1 LTAACPTCGTTN
13 EPAAK
18 FCGECGAS
26 LAERATTRTVGA
38 DSVDERD
45 QVPAVPS
52 FERRLVSVLFADLVG
67 FTTLSESR
75 DAEDVRELLARYF
88 DTSKGLISRYGGV
101 VEKFIGDAVMA
112 VWGTPV
118 ANEDDAERA
127 VRAGLELA
135 AAVAELGEEVGASA
149 LRARVGVL
157 TGEAAVNLFARDQGM
172 VAGDLVNTASRI
184 QSAAEPGAVFVGE
197 ATRRATEAAIA
208 YEDVGSFVLKGKAEP
223 VPLWRADRVV
233 GLIGG
238 VMRSPVLEP
247 PFVGRDR
254 ELRLMK
260 EVFHGT
266 VDESHAHL
274 VSVMGVGGIGKSRL
288 SWEFEK
294 YIDGLALETWWHRG
308 RCLAYGDG
316 VAFWALAEMVRMRAG
331 ILEDEAPSSA
341 SAKLRAAVDRHLPD
355 PSERRFVEPRLA
367 QLLGLED
374 RPSGDQ
380 ENLLSA
386 WRTFFER
393 LSETMPVILVFED
406 IHWADSAL
414 IDFIEY
420 LLDWSRERP
429 IFVLT
434 LARPDLL
441 DRRPT
446 WGAGKRAFTSI
457 PLEPL
462 TTASMEQLLVG
473 PLPGLPDEL
482 RTKIL
487 DRAEGVPFYAVETV
501 RMLLDRGLIVRDGD
515 AYRPTGPIDTL
526 EVPETLQA
534 LIAARLDG
542 LEPQERLLVQDASV
556 LGKSFT
562 VAGLVA
568 TTGRPAEELEPLL
581 ASLVRKEV
589 VAPTADPMSP
599 ERGQYAFLQDLV
611 KVVAYDTMSKRER
624 KRRHLASADHLIATT
639 DEDDVIEVVAAHLVD
654 AYRAEPNDDD
664 AQEIKRRARLALIRA
679 GDRAASLGARAEARR
694 HFEQASELS
703 VDPLEA
709 AALLERAGI
718 ETIASGQVDDGIALL
733 GRALD
738 DFESLGATHPAARVT
753 ARIGEQLWNR
763 GKSAQAI
770 DMMERAYSVLAEE
783 EPDAD
788 LATLAAQLAR
798 FHFFAGGIKAATDRL
813 EVALD
818 LAEAYALPELLSETL
833 NTKGV
838 IAAANVRLHEAI
850 ALIRSS
856 LDIALENE
864 SPSAALRAYYNLT
877 DSLMNVDDV
886 RASVEMLRE
895 GLTYAR
901 RVGNRIWE
909 AGFAGQT
916 YGLYVLGEWDEIL
929 ALRSSVADMD
939 PEMFR
944 AFNSSVGLMT
954 LLHLQRGDLEAARE
968 AHRQFPGM
976 ETSDDVQ
983 ERSFWLLGR
992 AALALTEGDHED
1004 ALAIGRSL
1012 LAVPELGAM
1021 AETSKEGFVVSVEA
1035 AIRLEDPE
1043 AGNAVLKDF
1052 ENSPPG
1058 RRSRYIEAHDRRFR
1072 ARLSEVAE
1080 AADALFAEA
1089 VDRFDAIEAG
1099 FWGPATQLE
1108 RTERLVAE
1116 GRPEEARSLLEMSRP
1131 TLERLSARPWLERA
1145 DALEAALGD
1154 H

>member
-1 LTAACPTCGTTN
+1 M
-13 EPAAK
+13 
-18 FCGECGAS
+18 
-26 LAERATTRTVGA
+26 
-38 DSVDERD
+38 
-45 QVPAVPS
+45 
-52 FERRLVSVLFADLVG
+52 
-67 FTTLSESR
+67 
-75 DAEDVRELLARYF
+75 
-88 DTSKGLISRYGGV
+88 

-112 VWGTPV
+112 VWGAPV

-127 VRAGLELA
+127 VRAALELA
-135 AAVAELGEEVGASA
+135 AAVSALGEEMGAPQ
-149 LRARVGVL
+149 LQARVGVL
-157 TGEAAVNLFARDQGM
+157 TGEAAVNLAAHDQGM

-184 QSAAEPGAVFVGE
+184 QSAAQPGAVFVGE
-197 ATRRATEAAIA
+197 GTRRATEAAIA
-208 YEDVGSFVLKGKAEP
+208 YEDAGTFTLKGKAEP
-223 VPLWRADRVV
+223 VPLWRARRVV

-238 VMRSPVLEP
+238 VMRSAILEP

-254 ELRLMK
+254 ELRLIK
-260 EVFHGT
+260 EVFHRT
-266 VDESHAHL
+266 VDESRANL
-274 VSVMGVGGIGKSRL
+274 VSVIGVGGIGKSRL

-294 YIDGLALETWWHRG
+294 YIDGLALDAWWHRG

-316 VAFWALAEMVRMRAG
+316 VAFWALAEMLRMRAG
-331 ILEDEAPSSA
+331 IFEDEEPASA
-341 SAKLRAAVDRHLPD
+341 SAKLRAAIDRHVPD
-355 PSERRFVEPRLA
+355 PAERRFIEPRLA

-374 RPSGDQ
+374 RPPGDQ
-380 ENLLSA
+380 ENLFSA
-386 WRTFFER
+386 WRAFFER
-393 LSETMPVILVFED
+393 LSETMPLILVFED

-420 LLDWSRERP
+420 LLDWSRERA

-446 WGAGKRAFTSI
+446 WGAGKRAVTSL

-482 RTKIL
+482 RAKIL
-487 DRAEGVPFYAVETV
+487 ARAEGVPFYAVETV
-501 RMLLDRGLIVRDGD
+501 RMLLDRGMIVREGD
-515 AYRPTGPIDTL
+515 AYRPTGPIETL

-534 LIAARLDG
+534 LISARLDG
-542 LEPQERLLVQDASV
+542 LEMQERLLLQDAAV

-562 VAGLVA
+562 IAGLVA
-568 TTGRPAEELEPLL
+568 TTGCPAGELEPLL
-581 ASLVRKEV
+581 ASLVSKEV
-589 VAPTADPMSP
+589 IAPTADPMSP

-611 KVVAYDTMSKRER
+611 KKVAYDTMSKRER
-624 KRRHLASADHLIATT
+624 KRRHLASADHLLATT
-639 DEDDVIEVVAAHLVD
+639 DEDDVIEVVAAHLLD

-664 AQEIKRRARLALIRA
+664 AQEIKQRARLASIRA
-679 GDRAASLGARAEARR
+679 GERAASLGARPEARR
-694 HFEQASELS
+694 HFEQASKLS

-709 AALLERAGI
+709 AALLERAGM
-718 ETIASGQVDDGIALL
+718 ETITSGHVDDGIALL
-733 GRALD
+733 ERALG

-770 DMMERAYSVLAEE
+770 DMMELAYSVLAEE

-788 LATLAAQLAR
+788 LATLAAQLGR
-798 FHFFAGGIKAATDRL
+798 FHFFAGDIEAATERL
-813 EVALD
+813 EIALE

-856 LDIALENE
+856 LDIALEND
-864 SPSAALRAYYNLT
+864 SPSAGLRAYYNLT

-886 RASVEMLRE
+886 RASVETLRE
-895 GLTYAR
+895 GLSYAR

-939 PEMFR
+939 PEIVR

-954 LLHLQRGDLEAARE
+954 VLHLQRGDLEAAY
-968 AHRQFPGM
+968 ATHSQFPAM

-992 AALALTEGDHED
+992 ASLSLAEGDHAG
-1004 ALAIGRSL
+1004 ALAVGRSL
-1012 LAVPELGAM
+1012 VALPGLGAM

-1035 AIRLEDPE
+1035 AIRLQDFE
-1043 AGNAVLKDF
+1043 AANAVLKDF

-1058 RRSRYIEAHDRRFR
+1058 RRSRYLEAHDRRFR
-1072 ARLSEVAE
+1072 AKLAELPE

-1089 VDRFDAIEAG
+1089 IDRFDAIEAG
-1099 FWGPATQLE
+1099 FWRPATQLE
-1108 RTERLVAE
+1108 RAERLAAD
-1116 GRPEEARSLLEMSRP
+1116 GRPDIARSLLEMSRP
-1131 TLERLSARPWLERA
+1131 TLERLSAGPWLERA
-1145 DALEAALGD
+1145 DAVEAALAMADDSTVQSDSIG
-1154 H
+1154 